1 MLNESSYAKIKVGR
15 LYRIPNGNAVRVVR
29 TDWSKNL
36 VIFHNCHSHSN
47 DAIEYT
53 QAAETF
59 VPLLKIGEVAKLI
72 GRKSAT
78 LRKYENLGLLPS
90 VEKISLSYEGKATTR
105 VYSPQDIE
113 EIVEFFDRRRPAGRP
128 YKQKIP
134 NINKIVV
141 KSKIDS
147 LYIRGKK
154 NG

>member
-1 MLNESSYAKIKVGR
+1 MLTESSYAKIKVGR
-15 LYRIPNGNAVRVVR
+15 LYRMPNGDAVRVVR
-29 TDWSKNL
+29 ADWSKNL
-36 VIFHNCHSHSN
+36 VIIHNFHSHSN
-47 DAIEYT
+47 DIIEYT
-53 QAAETF
+53 EASEVF
-59 VPLLKIGEVAKLI
+59 VPLLKIGDVAKII

-78 LRKYENLGLLPS
+78 IRKYESLGLLPA
-90 VEKISLSYEGKATTR
+90 VEKISLSHDGKATTR

-113 EIVEFFDRRRPAGRP
+113 EIVEFFHRRKPAGRP
-128 YKQKIP
+128 YKQKLP